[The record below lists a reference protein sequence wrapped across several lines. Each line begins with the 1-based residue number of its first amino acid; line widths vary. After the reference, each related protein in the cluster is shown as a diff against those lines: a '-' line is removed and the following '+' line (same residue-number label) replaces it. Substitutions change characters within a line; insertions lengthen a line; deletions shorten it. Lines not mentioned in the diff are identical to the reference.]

1 MKTKFNPWPLGI
13 VFAFVIFIGIMTTA
27 VFIACAHT
35 DHLVSNNYYEQELKF
50 QDQIESAAR
59 AEKSGATLAHDAAAG
74 KIFIRL
80 PTAQL
85 AQKLSGTVELY
96 RPSAPGLDRTL
107 ALTPQADGTQTL
119 DVSQLAAGAWAVRV
133 SWNAGGKNYFLE
145 QKIKF

>member
-96 RPSAPGLDRTL
+96 RPSAPRTRPHARSNTASRWHANARCVATGRRRVGRAREL
-107 ALTPQADGTQTL
+107 ERGREKLF
-119 DVSQLAAGAWAVRV
+119 SGA
-133 SWNAGGKNYFLE
+133 E
-145 QKIKF
+145 D